1 MKAMEKTN
9 GNGAVAQP
17 SDGNGVMPEELVA
30 LYQAGYDAG
39 YNSGHEAGYRRG
51 LESGRLEGKAAVY
64 QNETG
69 STSAAAPPESNTIG
83 IPKPRL
89 FALPCTKCRR
99 FMYTDQVR
107 CPYCKAPRA
116 TTEEPPSATRF

>member
-1 MKAMEKTN
+1 MEKTK
-9 GNGAVAQP
+9 
-17 SDGNGVMPEELVA
+17 GNGVLAPRSNSNGAMPEEMVA
-30 LYQAGYDAG
+30 LYRAGYDTG
-39 YNSGHEAGYRRG
+39 YATGHEAGYRRG
-51 LESGRLEGKAAVY
+51 LEAGRLEGKAAVH
-64 QNETG
+64 QNEAG
-69 STSAAAPPESNTIG
+69 SNSAAASPESNDVG

-116 TTEEPPSATRF
+116 TTAEPPSATRF